1 VKRPRPALDNSGDIE
16 TFDSFL
22 SPQDWAFT
30 AQTIRRAAGLVR
42 QSFEPRMMAG
52 LSLAVRV
59 VASTEAEQPKN
70 IADQEL
76 ERIDPLQ
83 TLADV
88 RQAAV
93 ALML

>member
-1 VKRPRPALDNSGDIE
+1 
-16 TFDSFL
+16 
-22 SPQDWAFT
+22 
-30 AQTIRRAAGLVR
+30 
-42 QSFEPRMMAG
+42 MMAG